1 MEAEKEIRA
10 LEDNGN
16 DAALNIV
23 RQDLGEI
30 KNICDLKQCIIFY
43 CDKNG
48 YNKI

>member
-23 RQDLGEI
+23 RQDLG
-30 KNICDLKQCIIFY
+30 
-43 CDKNG
+43 
-48 YNKI
+48 KISAI